1 MKVATRLFVFLG
13 LFYIPVGTVYG
24 LMTDWKE
31 PLGYLALFLTS
42 LMALMIAAYL
52 RYTAGHIDA
61 LPEDDHLGEI
71 ATGAGEYGQ
80 YPPYSWWPLALG
92 FGAALLA
99 AGLAA
104 GWWLF
109 FIGLPVTLLAI
120 VGWVFEYHRGE
131 YAH

>member
-1 MKVATRLFVFLG
+1 MKVETRLFVFLG
-13 LFYIPVGTVYG
+13 LFYIPVGLVYG
-24 LMTDWKE
+24 FMTKWHE

-42 LMALMIAAYL
+42 LMAAMIAAYL
-52 RYTAGHIDA
+52 RYTARHIDA
-61 LPEDDHLGEI
+61 RPEDDLHGEI
-71 ATGAGEYGQ
+71 AQGAGEQGQ
-80 YPPYSWWPLALG
+80 FPPYSWWPLALG
-92 FGAALLA
+92 FSAALLF

-109 FIGLPVTLLAI
+109 LIGLPLGILSL

>member
-71 ATGAGEYGQ
+71 AHGRRRVRAVPALFVVAAGSRLRRGAARCGAGGRVVAVLHR
-80 YPPYSWWPLALG
+80 P
-92 FGAALLA
+92 
-99 AGLAA
+99 AGHPAR
-104 GWWLF
+104 
-109 FIGLPVTLLAI
+109 
-120 VGWVFEYHRGE
+120 HRGLGVRVPPG
-131 YAH
+131 

>member
-1 MKVATRLFVFLG
+1 VKVETRIFLFLG
-13 LFYIPVGTVYG
+13 LFYIPVGIVYG
-24 LMTDWKE
+24 FMTHWHE

-42 LMALMIAAYL
+42 IMATMISLYF
-52 RYTAGHIDA
+52 RYTARHIDA
-61 LPEDDHLGEI
+61 RPEDDVFGEI
-71 ATGAGEYGQ
+71 ASGAGEYGQ
-80 YPPYSWWPLALG
+80 FPPYSMWPLCLG

-109 FIGLPVTLLAI
+109 FIGLPITLLSV

-131 YAH
+131 FAH